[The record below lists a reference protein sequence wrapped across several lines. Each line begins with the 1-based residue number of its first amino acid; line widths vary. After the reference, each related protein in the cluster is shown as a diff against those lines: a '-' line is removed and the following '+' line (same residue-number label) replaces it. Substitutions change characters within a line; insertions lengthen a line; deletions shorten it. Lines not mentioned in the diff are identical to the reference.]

1 MGKFSKPC
9 KCCKREIFPNR
20 PDLSSQDFDAVKYG
34 FCSIECA
41 ESVDPGIAEKIRA
54 DKERGAKMEKAV
66 FFAVLAVLGFAATW
80 YWGLRKKCRP
90 AFYAV
95 TAVLVAV
102 AVVLLCRGCRANKEA
117 GLEADADVS
126 MSLYC
131 ANDYD
136 RPYVQGEERTADSP
150 DLSEWERAA
159 ATVAQ
164 AVVDGDAHA
173 FQSFVW
179 EKSFWNR
186 TGYDN
191 PLEDRLLGEMELK
204 KTRPD
209 SFLVGTGVTPKDGLG
224 KEHGRGRVS
233 AVPIVF
239 CKSDVP
245 YRVAYFQMVKDGEW
259 KFNAVYALERFTTSD
274 GKERSN
280 WNDRDLFAESAKA
293 KKPVQQ
299 TGGSS
304 KPGET
309 GETEPKAELAPE
321 PAEKTAPEEKAE
333 PKAKPAPG
341 SAPAPKPGSTPTP
354 AKKTTL
360 TDLADRQAT
369 AYKEGT
375 KTVEQIIEVIKSPKL
390 TEPQRKR
397 LRELLEE
404 RGVPLAEAERKA
416 REEAKRKAVEAK
428 RQAAEEAKR
437 KAAEEA
443 EARRKAAE
451 EAEARRK
458 AAEEAEAKRKE
469 AEFKERRQKAEA
481 ERLKRQEEDRK
492 RREEADRLA
501 KEEAERE
508 QKRKD
513 EEDRN
518 RQKALDEIAKSMQKL
533 SEAAARMDG
542 RDDEEDDEE
551 EEEEEDADTPFFRS
565 GGVQTETLLEERRAV
580 VEEQRRRAAAA
591 EAQRRAAAAE
601 AQRRAAAAEAQRRAA
616 EQRKREEARKAQQM
630 AAQADPYA
638 ISPFSGDGT
647 IEDDEPQQLVPS
659 VRSATPPAMPDAMV
673 EQLAAGIKMSVQ
685 GGQMTAAQA
694 AFMLDNATLSA
705 AQKAK
710 VRKLLAAEG
719 IKLPGGK

>member
-1 MGKFSKPC
+1 MGKFTKPC
-9 KCCKREIFPNR
+9 RCCQREIFPNR
-20 PDLSSQDFDAVKYG
+20 PDLSSQDFDAVRYG
-34 FCSIECA
+34 FCSIACA
-41 ESVDPGIAEKIRA
+41 EAVDPDIAEKIRA
-54 DKERGAKMEKAV
+54 DKARGAKMEKAILL
-66 FFAVLAVLGFAATW
+66 AVLAVLGFAATW

-179 EKSFWNR
+179 EKSFWSR

-245 YRVAYFQMVKDGEW
+245 YRVAYFQVVKDGGW

-274 GKERSN
+274 GKQRSN
-280 WNDRDLFAESAKA
+280 WDDRDLFAESAKA
-293 KKPVQQ
+293 KKPVQE

-309 GETEPKAELAPE
+309 GETEPKAEPAPE

-375 KTVEQIIEVIKSPKL
+375 KTVEQIVEVIKSPKL

-416 REEAKRKAVEAK
+416 KEEAKRKADEEAEARRK
-428 RQAAEEAKR
+428 AAAEAEAKR

-443 EARRKAAE
+443 EAKRKADEERKAAE
-451 EAEARRK
+451 FKARR
-458 AAEEAEAKRKE
+458 E
-469 AEFKERRQKAEA
+469 KAEA

-492 RREEADRLA
+492 RREEAERQA

-513 EEDRN
+513 DEARDLQKSVDDFTKRM
-518 RQKALDEIAKSMQKL
+518 RQLSM
-533 SEAAARMDG
+533 EAAKNAGM
-542 RDDEEDDEE
+542 DDEE
-551 EEEEEDADTPFFRS
+551 EGEDVDELEEANADNPFFRDGRFQPES
-565 GGVQTETLLEERRAV
+565 SRDEPRSAAEAM
-580 VEEQRRRAAAA
+580 RRRAEAVEAQRRAEAAEARRRAEAVEDKRRAAVA
-591 EAQRRAAAAE
+591 EAQRRAE
-601 AQRRAAAAEAQRRAA
+601 SE
-616 EQRKREEARKAQQM
+616 RKLEEARKAEL
-630 AAQADPYA
+630 AASQVD
-638 ISPFSGDGT
+638 SH
-647 IEDDEPQQLVPS
+647 
-659 VRSATPPAMPDAMV
+659 ATPPAMPDAMA
-673 EQLAAGIKMSVQ
+673 EQLAAGIKMSVE

-694 AFMLDNATLSA
+694 AFMLDNAMLSD

-710 VRKLLAAEG
+710 VRKLLDAEG
-719 IKLPGGK
+719 ITLPGGK